1 MNRQV
6 TSSSPYRNFSAIR
19 LYWWIERGS
28 KKFCSMTSFQNP
40 NLGPIY
46 VTLIF
51 STSPNTLA
59 GGDILERSLFVSR
72 ILDESKS
79 IFEPDVS

>member
-1 MNRQV
+1 
-6 TSSSPYRNFSAIR
+6 
-19 LYWWIERGS
+19 
-28 KKFCSMTSFQNP
+28 MTSFQNP